1 MALSVWL
8 SLLSPVVALLIAFWG
23 FRRSTRADRLRA
35 FFDLHER
42 YLSAEV
48 RAGRRILHQRVAG
61 RSAAELAELDRDSL
75 DRIGYTLAVLNSIAI
90 ACAGGYVDRR
100 LVRRSM
106 GRSYAGAIAAAQP
119 YIDRVEALRGFRP
132 YPFAESLA
140 EQLREGAHVEPR
152 D

>member
-48 RAGRRILHQRVAG
+48 RAGRRLLHQRVAG
-61 RSAAELAELDRDSL
+61 RSAEELAELDRDTL

-100 LVRRSM
+100 LVRRGM
-106 GRSYAGAIAAAQP
+106 GRSYAGAIIAARP

-140 EQLREGAHVEPR
+140 ERLREGAHVEPR